1 MFYQFYDTRSALERL
16 RPPLFKSS
24 NELPA
29 APAPAQQIVQQP
41 ARLPSLILC
50 NLLLYYFIILYRG
63 KYQKNGKKS
72 NYACELDEI
81 LKYCKEV
88 D

>member
-29 APAPAQQIVQQP
+29 APAQQIVQQP
-41 ARLPSLILC
+41 TRLPSLILC

-63 KYQKNGKKS
+63 KYQKSGRS
-72 NYACELDEI
+72 
-81 LKYCKEV
+81 
-88 D
+88 

>member
-29 APAPAQQIVQQP
+29 AAPAQQIVQQP
-41 ARLPSLILC
+41 TRLPSLILC

-63 KYQKNGKKS
+63 KYQKTGRS
-72 NYACELDEI
+72 
-81 LKYCKEV
+81 
-88 D
+88 